1 MCHCSLGPA
10 VAMGSGAIADAMLTL
25 PVVSVLMATLLLGK
39 DGIIVV
45 LLVIV
50 AVVTSHVVRAGIAPQ
65 AAAAKTD
72 AAEIPESLAHTPASD
87 QPPGGDRAMPTA
99 GPVLVA
105 PTILTASRRCAR
117 SDRSSSS
124 AGRGQ

>member
-1 MCHCSLGPA
+1 
-10 VAMGSGAIADAMLTL
+10 MGIGAIADAMLTL

-39 DGIIVV
+39 DEIIVIV
-45 LLVIV
+45 LVTI
-50 AVVTSHVVRAGIAPQ
+50 AVVTSHLVSAGITPQ

-72 AAEIPESLAHTPASD
+72 AAEIPGSLALTPASD

-105 PTILTASRRCAR
+105 PTVLTVSRRCAK

-124 AGRGQ
+124 ADRGQ